1 MNKESR
7 SNTVLI
13 VALVVGGCLVLLC
26 GAVVILFALFG
37 FAGFSSFTV
46 EETPVE
52 TTTLNVAQLEQCR
65 EVMAILPDVEVE
77 GEYYLYTPGFL
88 DDSLEC
94 HLQARADRLE
104 DVFDTAVINPA
115 LTTNQE
121 IAPGRYLR
129 LKIER
134 IEQGLYRIEGFWYQT

>member
-13 VALVVGGCLVLLC
+13 VALVTISCLVLLC
-26 GAVVILFALFG
+26 VAIAVFIFLFG
-37 FAGFSSFTV
+37 VSPLTIEDESPT
-46 EETPVE
+46 E
-52 TTTLNVAQLEQCR
+52 TTTLSAAQLEQCR
-65 EVMAILPDVEVE
+65 EVMAIQANVDIA

-94 HLQARADRLE
+94 HLQARADSLD
-104 DVFDTAVINPA
+104 DVFDTAVIDPS
-115 LTTNQE
+115 LTTDQE
-121 IAPGRYLR
+121 IAPGRYLH

-134 IEQGLYRIEGFWYQT
+134 IEQGLYRIEGYWYQT